1 MIEKANSE
9 AVKGLRLESN
19 RVSFKRNLENK
30 LENRCANCGT
40 DISLEHHHIV
50 PLSIGGTNR
59 TTNIVVLCHR
69 CHQLAHGAKNIRD
82 ICKAEKT
89 GRKRRE
95 PPKDYESIIEKYLNG
110 EIGRKDCER
119 RLGLPEKAKLAEQF
133 FFKDYLSEHNIVS
146 YKNRVDMLNTEKCKR
161 RNHTGEFIAKVIYA
175 DGTQRV
181 RYIK

>member
-9 AVKGLRLESN
+9 AVKELRRESN
-19 RVSFKRNLENK
+19 RVSFKRNLKNELENK
-30 LENRCANCGT
+30 CANCGT

-50 PLSIGGTNR
+50 HLSIGGTNR

-95 PPKDYESIIEKYLNG
+95 PPKGYESIIEKYLNG

-119 RLGLPEKAKLAEQF
+119 QLGLPEKAKLAEQF
-133 FFKDYLSEHNIVS
+133 FFKDYLSENNIVS

>member
-9 AVKGLRLESN
+9 TVKELRLESN
-19 RVSFKRNLENK
+19 RISFKRNLGGELENK
-30 LENRCANCGT
+30 CANFGT

-82 ICKAEKT
+82 ICKSEKT
-89 GRKRRE
+89 GRKRKE
-95 PPKDYESIIEKYLNG
+95 PPNGYESILEKYLSG

-119 RLGLPEKAKLAEQF
+119 QLGLPAKAKLAEQY
-133 FFKDYLSEHNIVS
+133 FFKEYLSELNIVS
-146 YKNRVDMLNTEKCKR
+146 YKNRVDMLNTARCKR
-161 RNHTGEFIAKVIYA
+161 RNHTGEFVARVVFA
-175 DGTQRV
+175 DGTEKV
-181 RYIK
+181 SYIK

>member
-9 AVKGLRLESN
+9 TVRELRQESN
-19 RVSFKRNLENK
+19 RVSFKRNLKNELENK
-30 LENRCANCGT
+30 CANCGT

-110 EIGRKDCER
+110 EIGRKDCEKQ
-119 RLGLPEKAKLAEQF
+119 LGLPEKAKLSEQF
-133 FFKDYLSEHNIVS
+133 FFKDYLSERNIVS
-146 YKNRVDMLNTEKCKR
+146 YKNRVDMLNTAKCKR
-161 RNHTGEFIAKVIYA
+161 RNHTGEVIAGVVYA
-175 DGTQRV
+175 DGTRKV
-181 RYIK
+181 NYVK

>member
-1 MIEKANSE
+1 MIEKANNE
-9 AVKGLRLESN
+9 AVKELRRESN
-19 RVSFKRNLENK
+19 RVSFKQNLKNELENK
-30 LENRCANCGT
+30 CANCGT

-95 PPKDYESIIEKYLNG
+95 PPKGYESIIEKYLNG

-119 RLGLPEKAKLAEQF
+119 QLGLPEKAKLAEQF
-133 FFKDYLSEHNIVS
+133 FFKNYLSEHNIVS

-161 RNHTGEFIAKVIYA
+161 RNHTGEFIAKVTYA
-175 DGTQRV
+175 DGTQSV

>member
-9 AVKGLRLESN
+9 TVKELRLESN
-19 RVSFKRNLENK
+19 RISFKRNLKGELENK
-30 LENRCANCGT
+30 CANCGT

-82 ICKAEKT
+82 ICKPEKT
-89 GRKRRE
+89 GRKRKE
-95 PPKDYESIIEKYLNG
+95 PPNGYESILEKYLSG

-119 RLGLPEKAKLAEQF
+119 QLGLPAKAKLAEQY
-133 FFKDYLSEHNIVS
+133 FFKEYLSEHNIVS
-146 YKNRVDMLNTEKCKR
+146 YKNRVDMLNTARCKR
-161 RNHTGEFIAKVIYA
+161 RNHTGEFVARVVFA
-175 DGTQRV
+175 DGTEKV